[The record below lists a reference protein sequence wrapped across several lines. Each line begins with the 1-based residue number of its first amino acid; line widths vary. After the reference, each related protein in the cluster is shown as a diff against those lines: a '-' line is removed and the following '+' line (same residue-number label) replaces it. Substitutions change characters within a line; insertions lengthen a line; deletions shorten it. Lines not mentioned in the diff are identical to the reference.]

1 MKKFL
6 TIALASTLCAV
17 AYANPT
23 PAAAVA
29 APATAP
35 AATSTAPAFDN
46 TKMKCGEHTL
56 GDKENVDTLTTEC
69 KGFQFGKG
77 KAGFLDEN
85 SGKKVLCQEKKGIL
99 LISTCQAKN

>member
-6 TIALASTLCAV
+6 TIALATTFCAV

-23 PAAAVA
+23 PAAA

-35 AATSTAPAFDN
+35 AAATAAPAFDN

-56 GDKENVDTLTTEC
+56 GDKENVDSLTNEC

-99 LISTCQAKN
+99 LINTCQAKN